1 LLLIGSSSPD
11 DANDLSTTDFIKPH
25 AGIRKKALESEMVSN
40 QEKYST
46 LHFTKANN
54 ILESNPDDEGMNTY
68 VVPFLILMW
77 CTLDETRHCELSG
90 TSFNNDFSIT
100 FDVREPSMAMSNLVF
115 NVGFEMQ
122 LEIGEVLE
130 R

>member
-1 LLLIGSSSPD
+1 MLLIGSSSPD

-68 VVPFLILMW
+68 VVPFFILM
-77 CTLDETRHCELSG
+77 
-90 TSFNNDFSIT
+90 
-100 FDVREPSMAMSNLVF
+100 
-115 NVGFEMQ
+115 
-122 LEIGEVLE
+122 
-130 R
+130 